1 MYDSRSRIVWER
13 ISAASGVFG
22 GKNSNENVGESLRM
36 MSVMCMIQGYLCLCR
51 DFRSI
56 DRAHLRP
63 CKGSS
68 LNSKS
73 LRQHSILRFST
84 GTPRSSSNLPVRSV
98 AAELQIPAQEI
109 LSRL

>member
-1 MYDSRSRIVWER
+1 

-36 MSVMCMIQGYLCLCR
+36 MSVICMVESYLRLCR

-73 LRQHSILRFST
+73 LRQHSILRFGT
-84 GTPRSSSNLPVRSV
+84 GTPRSSSNLPIRPV
-98 AAELQIPAQEI
+98 APDDATSQFIEQIHRV
-109 LSRL
+109 SD